1 MNKMDFP
8 ITVSNHLIVIGADA
22 VKKNPSQLD
31 KVKAWTPM
39 HRLASPD
46 EIAGPIVFL
55 CMPASSYVMGQVLSV
70 DGGLT
75 AQGFDGPC
83 VTEE

>member
-1 MNKMDFP
+1 MLKN
-8 ITVSNHLIVIGADA
+8 VDA
-22 VKKNPSQLD
+22 NDSTILPAEGGEILQERFNFSST
-31 KVKAWTPM
+31 AWS
-39 HRLASPD
+39 LE

-55 CMPASSYVMGQVLSV
+55 CSPASSYVTGQVLGV

-83 VTEE
+83 VTPP

>member
-1 MNKMDFP
+1 MTMTP
-8 ITVSNHLIVIGADA
+8 MLHEA
-22 VKKNPSQLD
+22 VRKNPSQLD

-39 HRLASPD
+39 HRLAEPE

-55 CMPASSYVMGQVLSV
+55 CLPASSYVTGQVLGV

-83 VTEE
+83 VTPP

>member
-1 MNKMDFP
+1 MFGLCVFHP
-8 ITVSNHLIVIGADA
+8 PELTVFDVTDA
-22 VKKNPSQLD
+22 IKKNPSQLD

-39 HRLASPD
+39 HRLAAPE

-55 CMPASSYVMGQVLSV
+55 CMPASSYITGQILTV

>member
-1 MNKMDFP
+1 MFGLCIPSSRVNIFFD
-8 ITVSNHLIVIGADA
+8 VIDA
-22 VKKNPSQLD
+22 IKKNPSQLD

-39 HRLASPD
+39 HRLAAPE

-55 CMPASSYVMGQVLSV
+55 CMPASSYITGQILTV

>member
-1 MNKMDFP
+1 MVFGLCIFHP
-8 ITVSNHLIVIGADA
+8 PEFTFFVVIDA
-22 VKKNPSQLD
+22 IKKNPSQLD

-39 HRLASPD
+39 LRLAAPE

-55 CMPASSYVMGQVLSV
+55 CMPASSYITGQILTV